1 MKSSSLFL
9 FGILSL
15 FLCSHSKANNQV
27 LPDFFELS
35 DTASAIVGRICLN
48 QVLRIPPTE
57 QNSITPDVE
66 DKVLNCMINY
76 RQLFS
81 SEQLKIVK
89 SVLEY
94 R

>member
-1 MKSSSLFL
+1 MKTCSLFL
-9 FGILSL
+9 FGILFAL
-15 FLCSHSKANNQV
+15 FCAHSKANNQV

-35 DTASAIVGRICLN
+35 DNASAIVGRICLN

-57 QNSITPDVE
+57 QNSITPGVE
-66 DKVLNCMINY
+66 DKVLMCMTNY

-81 SEQLKIVK
+81 PEQLNIVK
-89 SVLEY
+89 SILEY